1 MEEILVWL
9 GKCTGERMFHVKVLS
24 VSVTVKIAQVHVMEG

>member
-9 GKCTGERMFHVKVLS
+9 GKCTGERMFRVKVLS
-24 VSVTVKIAQVHVMEG
+24 VSVTVKTAQVHVMEG

>member
-9 GKCTGERMFHVKVLS
+9 GKFIGERMYHVKVLS
-24 VSVTVKIAQVHVMEG
+24 VSVTVKTVQVMEG